1 MQYYV
6 YILNSLVF
14 PEKFYVGYTEDI
26 KARLA
31 THNAGGSVHTAK
43 DRPWVI
49 STYLVFEDK
58 LTALNFEKYLKS
70 HSGRAFASKHFS
82 KK

>member
-6 YILNSLVF
+6 YILNSLTY

-26 KARLA
+26 DARLA
-31 THNAGGSVHTAK
+31 THNAGRSIHTAK
-43 DRPWVI
+43 DKPWVMV
-49 STYLVFEDK
+49 TYSVFEDK
-58 LTALNFEKYLKS
+58 ITALNFEKYLKS